1 MKAAGVLNLEVD
13 DLKGNLN
20 ANTPHNKARLSR
32 LIECRNQLAHRSL
45 TSDKKWLDKPRMKS
59 IFADA
64 LFVVTCAGE
73 YLKIKNGGDNYAK
86 ENMERLKEQWETH
99 TESRHRRKNAMRLFV
114 GNVPDG
120 ATEEDLKVILN
131 GLMEAKKYCT
141 ADESPVVQCK
151 FNKGGYFWRKKL
163 KAAFVD
169 FRSVEWANNCLSLN
183 GSLARLANGQ
193 SSDLKIQPDTSRDKP
208 KN

>member
-131 GLMEAKKYCT
+131 GLMEAKKYNQAGLFAKKSSSAFQASLRLNIYKEISKTMC
-141 ADESPVVQCK
+141 
-151 FNKGGYFWRKKL
+151 WRKNLSKTIRE
-163 KAAFVD
+163 
-169 FRSVEWANNCLSLN
+169 RSNYA
-183 GSLARLANGQ
+183 
-193 SSDLKIQPDTSRDKP
+193 
-208 KN
+208 